1 MGHGWS
7 GASSVMDGYL
17 VVARDGDVH
26 VAQRRVRVA
35 QGNGWQVNVGG
46 FREGLVVSPGI
57 GDHQKPRL
65 PEGGLDLVSEG
76 SRSEA
81 ASDRSGSSGSSK
93 LQHSS
98 LASIPGGYDTDIRRV
113 FNGNNGPSG
122 QQKLLPGPLQIYDVD
137 A

>member
-76 SRSEA
+76 SRGEA
-81 ASDRSGSSGSSK
+81 ASNRSGSSGSSK

-98 LASIPGGYDTDIRRV
+98 LEAATKG
-113 FNGNNGPSG
+113 
-122 QQKLLPGPLQIYDVD
+122 
-137 A
+137 

>member
-76 SRSEA
+76 SRGEA
-81 ASDRSGSSGSSK
+81 ASNRSGSSGGSG
-93 LQHSS
+93 LQHSR
-98 LASIPGGYDTDIRRV
+98 LAGTPGDRDTDISWV
-113 FNGNNGPSG
+113 FNGTNDA
-122 QQKLLPGPLQIYDVD
+122 LPTAASPRFSSCL
-137 A
+137 